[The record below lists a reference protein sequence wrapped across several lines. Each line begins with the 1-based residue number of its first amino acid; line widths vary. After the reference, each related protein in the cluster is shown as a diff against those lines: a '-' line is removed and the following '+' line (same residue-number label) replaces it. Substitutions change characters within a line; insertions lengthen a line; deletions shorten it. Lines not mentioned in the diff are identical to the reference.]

1 MVCPVAGQDGPALP
15 TTKGTAA
22 DGEEIARVAL
32 SGEPAFRSALGGGGE
47 QEAAV
52 SFCVALFWASLLR

>member
-22 DGEEIARVAL
+22 TGEDSACVAL
-32 SGEPAFRSALGGGGE
+32 SDKPTFRFASGGGGE